1 MQAYHGP
8 IRRPPKQETARQTS
22 PRLPSTRRPE
32 TERSLN
38 EYSAEDSS
46 LDVNP
51 YSVLFKSRL
60 EKKQAA
66 KSFVKFFKS
75 SRQSSTSRKPAE
87 ESRAEQV
94 LTRSE
99 SKILN
104 KLTPVLQ

>member
-1 MQAYHGP
+1 MQAYHGS
-8 IRRPPKQETARQTS
+8 IRRPSKQDSARQSS
-22 PRLPSTRRPE
+22 PRIPSFRRPE
-32 TERSLN
+32 TERSHN
-38 EYSAEDSS
+38 EYSAEDNS

-75 SRQSSTSRKPAE
+75 RQSSTSRKPAE
-87 ESRAEQV
+87 ETRMEQV

-104 KLTPVLQ
+104 KLVPVLQ

>member
-1 MQAYHGP
+1 MQAYHGS
-8 IRRPPKQETARQTS
+8 IRRPSKQDSARQVS
-22 PRLPSTRRPE
+22 PRIPSTRRPPE
-32 TERSLN
+32 TERSHN
-38 EYSAEDSS
+38 EYSAEDTS
-46 LDVNP
+46 LDINP

-66 KSFVKFFKS
+66 KSFVKFFK

-104 KLTPVLQ
+104 KLVPVLQ